1 MSEVLTLARD
11 LVSIDS
17 RSFVSTLPVMER
29 LEQELHGFQ
38 VERVDYEDEHGV
50 AKRSLVAYRGDG
62 APALAFSGHLD
73 TVPDTGWVRDP
84 FVPTVANGR
93 LHGLGST
100 DMKGPVAAMTRA
112 VLDNP
117 ELPAM
122 LIITADEEIGKA
134 GARSVVERS
143 HLLREHPPVAL
154 VIGEPTRLR
163 CVRGHKANVSFT
175 VEAHGI
181 QAHSST
187 GEGVNANI
195 QLLPF
200 LMTVRDWAIRLREEP
215 QWRDPGYQPPY
226 PDFNFVI
233 DNHGTAPNV
242 TCALATCRI
251 KFRYSRGNDPEPV
264 VNAMAAAAEAQGL
277 HLTMLR
283 DGRPPELPEEHPLV
297 RLGAEL
303 SGAPAI
309 TVPFGTDASVLQ
321 ALCPV
326 IVMGPGDIDDAHKP
340 TEKLAV
346 AELET
351 AVERYGELL
360 RRVADGALDS

>member
-1 MSEVLTLARD
+1 MSEVLALTRD
-11 LVSIDS
+11 LVRIDS

-29 LEQELHGFQ
+29 LERELTGFA

-50 AKRSLVAYRGDG
+50 AKRSLVAYRGDA
-62 APALAFSGHLD
+62 APVLAFSGHLD
-73 TVPDTGWVRDP
+73 TVPDTGWSRDP
-84 FVPTVANGR
+84 FEPTVQGGI

-117 ELPAM
+117 ALPAM

-143 HLLREHPPVAL
+143 ELVRRYPPRAM
-154 VIGEPTRLR
+154 VIGEPTGLR
-163 CVRGHKANVSFT
+163 CVRGHKANISFI

-200 LMTVRDWAIRLREEP
+200 LMTVRDWAMRLREEAG
-215 QWRDPGYQPPY
+215 WRDPAYQPPY

-233 DNHGTAPNV
+233 DNHGTAANV
-242 TCALATCRI
+242 TCARATCRI
-251 KFRYSRGNDPEPV
+251 KFRYTRANDPEPV
-264 VNAMAAAAEAQGL
+264 VNAMAEAAERQGL

-283 DGRPPELPEEHPLV
+283 DGSPPELPEDHPLV

-303 SGAPAI
+303 SGESAI

-326 IVMGPGDIDDAHKP
+326 IVMGPGSIDDAHKP

-346 AELET
+346 AELER
-351 AVERYGELL
+351 AVDRYGELL
-360 RRVADGALDS
+360 RRVAAGALAS